1 MSSQMSTS
9 SGSLISLTNSQKIRI
24 AQWTI
29 FVAIVLL
36 IEYVARSGVMSTIT
50 LVPPTQMAE
59 TLIQLI
65 SSGEIINDI
74 RQTAVATFIAFLAAV
89 LIGIPLGW
97 AIWRLDTLRRILDP
111 YLIAYYALP
120 VFVFYPLFIAIFGL
134 NQIPIILI
142 AFALSIIAIVI
153 NTANGFDQVRDVF
166 SEVGRSLKLSRYQTF
181 RYIYLPAAVP
191 YIFTGLKLGFIYA
204 LIGVIAS
211 EFILAN
217 AGLGYLVAYNYNNF
231 ATSEMYAV
239 MLLVVIIAITTNM
252 ILVRIEDHLYKRSVT
267 Q

>member
-1 MSSQMSTS
+1 M
-9 SGSLISLTNSQKIRI
+9 
-24 AQWTI
+24 
-29 FVAIVLL
+29 VD
-36 IEYVARSGVMSTIT
+36 
-50 LVPPTQMAE
+50 

-65 SSGEIINDI
+65 TSGAIINDI
-74 RQTAVATFIAFLAAV
+74 RQTAVATFVAFLAAV
-89 LIGIPLGW
+89 AVGIPSGW
-97 AIWRLDTLRRILDP
+97 ILWRLDTLRRVLDP

-142 AFALSIIAIVI
+142 AFALSVIAIVI

-166 SEVGRSLKLSRYQTF
+166 REVGRSLKLSRYQTF
-181 RYIYLPAAVP
+181 RHIYFPAAVP

-231 ATSEMYAV
+231 ATAEMYAV
-239 MLLVVIIAITTNM
+239 MLLVVIIAISTNV
-252 ILVRIEDHLYKRSVT
+252 ILVRVENHLYERSVT